1 MTASPDFRYW
11 NSVDPST
18 FLDHDWQNPS
28 RQWATREAIKAAK
41 GGTLLEV
48 GPGPGVDYERYFS
61 KAKGFRYKGWEG
73 SLNLCIALQSRFPKA
88 MWVNGELL
96 GVPTAYADVVYA
108 RHVMEHQP
116 ALEPALARLLGAAR
130 HTVVLTWYRPPGPVA
145 FFEVWEGVH
154 CQTYKRSD
162 VLESVARAGFRIDK
176 SELFTSGDEA
186 WLLRR
191 TA

>member
-48 GPGPGVDYERYFS
+48 GPGPGVDYERYFA
-61 KAKGFRYKGWEG
+61 KAKGFDYVGWEG
-73 SLNLCIALQSRFPKA
+73 SRTLYDALRTRFPDA
-88 MWVNGELL
+88 LWGNRTIADL
-96 GVPTAYADVVYA
+96 GAQAADVIYL
-108 RHVMEHQP
+108 RHVLEHQP
-116 ALEPALARLLGAAR
+116 ALEPALSTVLAAAR
-130 HTVVLTWYRPPGPVA
+130 KAVVLTWYRPPGPVA

-176 SELFTSGDEA
+176 SETFESGDEA
-186 WLLRR
+186 WLLKRM
-191 TA
+191 